1 MNAST
6 TGANKL
12 LLTICL
18 QKEKN
23 KISKCSFGRDHVRK
37 LPIIGVVFQRH
48 NFAQKSQC
56 AEHQKC
62 VGALHQHQ
70 YSSQQVLVQYTVLD
84 VVRVVFHTKRQ
95 QLQHQA
101 EQLHGVIVFVGRCI
115 IDCVGQKW
123 C

>member
-18 QKEKN
+18 QKEN
-23 KISKCSFGRDHVRK
+23 IEIEISKCSFGRDHVGK
-37 LPIIGVVFQRH
+37 LPIIEVVFQRH

-101 EQLHGVIVFVGRCI
+101 EQLHGVIVFVGR
-115 IDCVGQKW
+115 
-123 C
+123 